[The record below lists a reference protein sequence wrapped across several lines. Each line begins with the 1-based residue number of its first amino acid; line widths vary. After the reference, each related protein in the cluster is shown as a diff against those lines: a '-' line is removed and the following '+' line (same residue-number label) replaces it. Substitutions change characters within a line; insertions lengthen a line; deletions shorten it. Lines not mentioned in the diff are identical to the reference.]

1 MATSTMKNKNRITDD
16 IEDAREIIRATGKAL
31 EEGKIDK
38 PSLLDNLY
46 RAMKKLESAKEF
58 LTRE

>member
-1 MATSTMKNKNRITDD
+1 MAHYKYKAKLTDD
-16 IEDAREIIRATGKAL
+16 IEDAREIIRVTGKML

>member
-1 MATSTMKNKNRITDD
+1 MAHYKYKAKLTDD
-16 IEDAREIIRATGKAL
+16 VEDAREIVRAAGKAL